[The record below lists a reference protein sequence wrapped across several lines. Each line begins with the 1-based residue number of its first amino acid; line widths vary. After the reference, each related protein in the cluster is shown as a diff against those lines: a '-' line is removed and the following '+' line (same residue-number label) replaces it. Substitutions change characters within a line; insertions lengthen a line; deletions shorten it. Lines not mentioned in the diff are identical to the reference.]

1 MKKLLFVAA
10 ALALV
15 VVAPQQAQAQT
26 DIATLRITIPQL
38 LFISAADATW
48 TPPTAANI
56 DGVHATAANVTHAGT
71 VGYKLQVKAN
81 QSHFNLDAGSDT
93 GISSGQ
99 VTVDAGGTPV
109 ALTVGDQ
116 DVLTGQG
123 PGITVTSV
131 DYDLD
136 LTGSAW
142 LPDGLYELP
151 ITYTIV
157 AVP

>member
-1 MKKLLFVAA
+1 MKKLLFAAA

-15 VVAPQQAQAQT
+15 VAAPQTAQAQT

-38 LFISAADATW
+38 LFINADDATW
-48 TPPTAANI
+48 TDPTAANI
-56 DGVHATAANVTHAGT
+56 DGTHSTSANVTHAGT
-71 VGYKLQVKAN
+71 VGYKLQVRSN
-81 QSHFNLDAGSDT
+81 QSHFDLDSSSDT
-93 GISSGQ
+93 GIAAGQ

-109 ALTVGDQ
+109 SLTVGDQ

-131 DYDLD
+131 GYDLD
-136 LTGSAW
+136 LSGAAW